1 MKAHLLL
8 TTVAILGSPLAA
20 AQNVPGEP
28 TSDPVLDAIQEF
40 KKRDRE
46 TTEIV
51 AAEAVPL
58 TPPPAAEEPA
68 PAASPEPS
76 AAVLVTGKSPEASE
90 PPPVS
95 EEAVA
100 AIEEPP
106 SKSTDGL
113 TVRVEKLNTGNGI
126 VDPSKVKLLA
136 PYPAKPLAQAP
147 AGWKL
152 DTSDSAPPF
161 TREVELSPGSKITLT
176 IRPHV
181 LIPDADGAG
190 VFTISEPGFDPSLGY
205 QQTSTV
211 GSILATSIRQLD
223 EDSKQLSN
231 AIDNLQQLLVS
242 LPSPEPAP
250 PTEPAK
256 PAIPRKK

>member
-1 MKAHLLL
+1 MKARLIL
-8 TTVAILGSPLAA
+8 TAFAILGSPFAA
-20 AQNVPGEP
+20 AQNVPEEP

-40 KKRDRE
+40 KKQDKE
-46 TTEIV
+46 TAEI
-51 AAEAVPL
+51 AAANAVPL
-58 TPPPAAEEPA
+58 TAPPAAEDPA
-68 PAASPEPS
+68 PASPEPS
-76 AAVLVTGKSPEASE
+76 AAVLVTGKSPETSE
-90 PPPVS
+90 PPVIP
-95 EEAVA
+95 EETVA

-106 SKSTDGL
+106 AKPTDGL
-113 TVRVEKLNTGNGI
+113 TVRVEKIHTGNGT

-147 AGWKL
+147 AGWHL

-211 GSILATSIRQLD
+211 GSILANSIRQLD
-223 EDSKQLSN
+223 EDAKQLSN